1 MTKRCKF
8 CGTKMADAVIGGKA
22 VYQCSTCAYVEEK
35 SEPEPVMEVSNDP
48 E

>member
-8 CGTKMADAVIGGKA
+8 CGTKMADAVIDGKA
-22 VYQCSTCAYVEEK
+22 VYQFPTCAYVEEK
-35 SEPEPVMEVSNDP
+35 SEPAPVVEVPDDP